1 MGPLSKRAGAH
12 TACLLWQGG
21 GGRLQEGGQGGG
33 GQHCWGATVGKGGG
47 AQQRPA
53 LQRETWKP
61 LGRREQTH
69 GQDSLPT
76 FVGVLLLFAFVTLL
90 RARKVLFE
98 ELSFR
103 LLAFP
108 LLIEYVDSLR

>member
-1 MGPLSKRAGAH
+1 MEGREAEGSTAG
-12 TACLLWQGG
+12 
-21 GGRLQEGGQGGG
+21 
-33 GQHCWGATVGKGGG
+33 GATVGKGGG
-47 AQQRPA
+47 VQQRPA

-61 LGRREQTH
+61 LGCREQTH